1 VDGAASQPRRWSV
14 RRNFPRGPAFS
25 NTAGALFGLDAA
37 LSAAGWALVTVRLD
51 GGVIRGQTGFM
62 ITACAVYPCW
72 LLFLYALGLYRREAL
87 LETRGSIART
97 PLAAGLAGIVAWIVA
112 SGICFTFDIE
122 RPAGAAWQASLYAAS
137 VVCGVGCATVARL
150 TFAALVEAHAFRRR
164 LLVVGGGERAR
175 QLIERVRAESSS
187 FQDEVMFVHHP
198 TLGERLDLGAA
209 SRGCTVVDAPD
220 FDILTLARRYDV
232 HQIVIAPDER
242 RGMPLENLLECK
254 KAGFPIVQYLSFIE
268 RETRRIDMQHVELS
282 WVLYSDGFTFGLLD
296 RILKRA
302 IDLASSLFI
311 LIVTAPLMA
320 AAMAAIRLE
329 GGGPVLYRQ
338 RRVTRDGQVFDIL
351 KLRTMRIDAEANGA
365 VWAEENDSRITR
377 VGRFLRRSRI
387 DELPQLFN
395 VLRGDMSIVGP
406 RPERP
411 EFVAELAREMPLYT
425 ERHMVKTGLT
435 GWAQV
440 NYPYG
445 ASVEDARNK
454 LSFDLYYV
462 KNFSILLDLL
472 ILAQTIRVLVW
483 PSGVR

>member
-1 VDGAASQPRRWSV
+1 
-14 RRNFPRGPAFS
+14 
-25 NTAGALFGLDAA
+25 
-37 LSAAGWALVTVRLD
+37 
-51 GGVIRGQTGFM
+51 
-62 ITACAVYPCW
+62 
-72 LLFLYALGLYRREAL
+72 
-87 LETRGSIART
+87 
-97 PLAAGLAGIVAWIVA
+97 
-112 SGICFTFDIE
+112 
-122 RPAGAAWQASLYAAS
+122 
-137 VVCGVGCATVARL
+137 
-150 TFAALVEAHAFRRR
+150 
-164 LLVVGGGERAR
+164 
-175 QLIERVRAESSS
+175 
-187 FQDEVMFVHHP
+187 
-198 TLGERLDLGAA
+198 
-209 SRGCTVVDAPD
+209 
-220 FDILTLARRYDV
+220 
-232 HQIVIAPDER
+232 
-242 RGMPLENLLECK
+242 
-254 KAGFPIVQYLSFIE
+254 
-268 RETRRIDMQHVELS
+268 
-282 WVLYSDGFTFGLLD
+282 
-296 RILKRA
+296 
-302 IDLASSLFI
+302 
-311 LIVTAPLMA
+311 
-320 AAMAAIRLE
+320 
-329 GGGPVLYRQ
+329 
-338 RRVTRDGQVFDIL
+338 VFDIL